1 MANKKKQ
8 NEEEAKTIQ
17 NRKAALR
24 HLQREIF
31 GSVNS
36 NFKGPMLQATEIVL
50 NEQNMIKNKQRQGET
65 GQQDGLLPDSF

>member
-1 MANKKKQ
+1 M
-8 NEEEAKTIQ
+8 Q

-36 NFKGPMLQATEIVL
+36 NFKGPMLQATEVVQ
-50 NEQNMIKNKQRQGET
+50 NEQNMIKNKQKQGDP
-65 GQQDGLLPDSF
+65 G